1 VAEGLV
7 RTLDEM
13 ARRDVD
19 VLLLGRES
27 NARFVSG
34 ATRLWLA
41 GTRPFAPGCVVVRE
55 TGAVHLMSVTDFGV
69 PPEIPNDRLYAMS
82 WNPATIIGVVAGIRG
97 VATARRIGVDGLTPL
112 FDVLLG
118 GALPD
123 AELTDGEAV
132 MRAAR
137 RVKSP
142 AELERIRAAVAI
154 AMDAMAAAVG
164 VLRPG
169 IREREL
175 QGVFEE
181 RMCRLGTTTPAYEP
195 AFCVVDGRAPTRAVA
210 SDRQIEAG
218 DLVVMSA
225 GVLLDGWEG
234 SLART
239 WPCDTP
245 PTAVMERWSLAH
257 AARAQLL
264 EACRAGRRV
273 GDVRATAPD
282 ADVHGVGL
290 GYEGLEDEAVLA
302 PGMVVQFELETA
314 GVLAGDTVLIGTDG
328 PELLTTFPYPE
339 GAEPSSRGG
348 T

>member
-1 VAEGLV
+1 MADGLV

-13 ARRDVD
+13 ARRHVD
-19 VLLLGRES
+19 VLLLGREA

-69 PPEIPNDRLYAMS
+69 PSDIPNDHLYAMS
-82 WNPATIIGVVAGIRG
+82 WNPATMMETVAAIPGM
-97 VATARRIGVDGLTPL
+97 ATARRLGVDGLTPL
-112 FDVLLG
+112 FDGLLR

-142 AELERIRAAVAI
+142 AELERVRAAIAV
-154 AMDAMAAAVG
+154 AMDAMAAAVDA
-164 VLRPG
+164 LRPG

-175 QGVFEE
+175 KGVFEE
-181 RMCRLGTTTPAYEP
+181 RMCRLGTTTPAFEGV
-195 AFCVVDGRAPTRAVA
+195 FCVVEGRASIRTVA
-210 SDRQIEAG
+210 SDRQLESG
-218 DLVVMSA
+218 DLVAMNA

-234 SLART
+234 ALART
-239 WPCDTP
+239 WSCGTP
-245 PTAVMERWSLAH
+245 PPAARECWSLAL
-257 AARAQLL
+257 AERAQLV

-273 GDVRATAPD
+273 ADLRATAPN

-290 GYEGLEDEAVLA
+290 GYEGLEDDAVLV

-314 GVLAGDTVLIGTDG
+314 GVLAGDTVLIGADRA
-328 PELLTTFPYPE
+328 ELLTTFPYPD
-339 GAEPSSRGG
+339 GAEQSAS